1 VDTRLHSVDIRVERK
16 QFTFA
21 LNENPQ
27 GTFLRIIETVSSGR
41 HDSIIIPLPGLE
53 PFRDALNEVIKFN
66 KTPEGNRAILPLGRR
81 KAETPTPDGS
91 ADLTMGS

>member
-1 VDTRLHSVDIRVERK
+1 MDTRLHSVDIRVERK

-41 HDSIIIPLPGLE
+41 HDSIIIPLTGLE
-53 PFRDALNEVIKFN
+53 PFRDALNEVIKFS
-66 KTPEGNRAILPLGRR
+66 KSPVESRAILPLGRR

>member
-1 VDTRLHSVDIRVERK
+1 MDTQLRTTYLRVERK
-16 QFTFA
+16 QFIFA
-21 LNENPQ
+21 LSENPR

-53 PFRDALNEVIKFN
+53 PFRDALDEVIEFN
-66 KTPEGNRAILPLGRR
+66 KTPEGSRAILPLGQG